1 MTHPELEQL
10 NDLVDGRLAPAAR
23 HDVEAHLAS
32 CRACRDE
39 VDALRATVAAAAALP
54 SSLPVPDGLWDDVR
68 ATIDA
73 RRVVAL
79 PRAPRAARTFST
91 RTLAIAATAL
101 VMASS
106 GLTAFVLRGRGSSPA
121 PVEAVALLP
130 ASWRATESG
139 YIESVDALRAQLDA
153 QRAQLDTAT
162 IAAVERALATIDA
175 AIVEARAALERD
187 PANAAL
193 TDLLASNYRQ
203 KVELLRRATQL
214 ASIT

>member
-10 NDLVDGRLAPAAR
+10 NDLVDGRLTPSAR
-23 HDVEAHLAS
+23 RDIESHLAWCGS
-32 CRACRDE
+32 CRDE
-39 VDALRATVAAAAALP
+39 LAALRATVAAASALP
-54 SSLPVPDGLWDDVR
+54 SSMPVPDGLWNEVR
-68 ATIDA
+68 TTIDA
-73 RRVVAL
+73 GRVMAL
-79 PRAPRAARTFST
+79 PRASRAARTFSL

-106 GLTAFVLRGRGSSPA
+106 GVTAFLLRGRERSPV
-121 PVEAVALLP
+121 PTGDVAVLP

-139 YIESVDALRAQLDA
+139 YLESVDALRAQLEA

-175 AIVEARAALERD
+175 AIAEARTALERD